1 MVLTGVEAHGLVAR
15 WWHRTKAAAATRV
28 RLTGALAG
36 AVAATHVETDVEG
49 RAAMPLSADGS
60 LEVRFTRQ
68 QLRTVRLLPLAPGAS
83 AVWAGAAS
91 EKHEE
96 SPAVIRFAGPEGR
109 LPALAMKARFR
120 PGAVAGLSYAQQSF
134 TANGPAGRTGV
145 MYD

>member
-15 WWHRTKAAAATRV
+15 WGHRTKAPAATRV

-36 AVAATHVETDVEG
+36 AVAAMHVETDVEG
-49 RAAMPLSADGS
+49 RAAMPLSADDS

-83 AVWAGAAS
+83 AAWAGAAS

-96 SPAVIRFAGPEGR
+96 
-109 LPALAMKARFR
+109 
-120 PGAVAGLSYAQQSF
+120 
-134 TANGPAGRTGV
+134 
-145 MYD
+145 